1 MTDPDALR
9 AELAAHQRRLAIL
22 REQAAIAGRN
32 ADPAVLLEIQDITA
46 RVDVIERQLAGQP
59 APQPD
64 AAPADWLRGLPGAA
78 GDVIVANIGPGARQV
93 AVGKDIRQGDA
104 PGPADADDLAA
115 RFDQLEAALAAL
127 RPQLGSAA
135 EMAAFQLRLLR
146 GELTKDE
153 SSTPSAA
160 AITAVGGW
168 LLANVPQLA
177 GALAALLAAPAAR
190 RALARAGPEA
200 VAWADRTSG

>member
-9 AELAAHQRRLAIL
+9 AELVAHQRRLAIL

-64 AAPADWLRGLPGAA
+64 AAPADWLRWLPGAA

-127 RPQLGSAA
+127 RPQLGPAA

-153 SSTPSAA
+153 SGTPSAT